1 MISHISTCPG
11 NSRRAEWKRFTS
23 RSSPGSCVAVPEQ
36 LWPQS
41 RVIEFIAR
49 KWRSHAKVGEK
60 RERILKLCAVEAARA
75 CSNADCTVA
84 GRIKFVCISNIL
96 DIRRSEST
104 RLNSSHVEIS

>member
-23 RSSPGSCVAVPEQ
+23 RSSLGSCVAVPEQ

-49 KWRSHAKVGEK
+49 KWRSHAKDGEK
-60 RERILKLCAVEAARA
+60 RERIWGEGRA
-75 CSNADCTVA
+75 
-84 GRIKFVCISNIL
+84 
-96 DIRRSEST
+96 T
-104 RLNSSHVEIS
+104 RLCLANMVRRARGERKGAHYKRGSKRK